1 MISDSHQADDGFRW
15 MKPESIIC
23 LMPFR
28 SMAYFR
34 RIFDEISEEFPD
46 VKTERIY
53 VEAAALSLVPPPHQM
68 IIEVALWVWAK

>member
-1 MISDSHQADDGFRW
+1 

-46 VKTERIY
+46 VKTARIY
-53 VEAAALSLVPPPHQM
+53 VEAAALYLVPLPHQM